1 MNDPLDY
8 SNVGSEYVLDV
19 QEDAVKLT
27 NEQLEEIQQRIT
39 SYEEEQQQLQQ
50 QETQPPTGGQT
61 TPTIEQPT
69 PTGEVATEQQQPTE
83 LVGSPDT
90 PYRTPEGNIDYERL
104 EREGRELDLKEVQ
117 GLIDFPTDFAN
128 KLLSKT
134 GLQIPKASK
143 YENDIAQTVRSI
155 TSVIAPTLFLQ
166 GAGLAL
172 ASKAQAASTSLLGA
186 GNVIN
191 RLGNT
196 AFMKFLGTRGIEG
209 GAGVLVDAISSE
221 TEGENLSGSIKKSG
235 LYKDLTSKLPAQ
247 FDFIPDSFATLDK
260 DSSDEKRIKNIN
272 EGLALGFL
280 LPFVGSLGKLKR
292 SLGQIGKGVI
302 KEPKLIGE
310 TPKAQKIID
319 SMQPAAK
326 SDDLVEE
333 LSRYAAKQ
341 EADLDELGYYNQAMN
356 PNANVPLKG
365 VNDVYDWNEVGM
377 RSLDD
382 FGIIGASVDAVR
394 IAKNKGS
401 VYGRL
406 GNFISEP
413 ARKFAIS
420 TPGGVEQVTV
430 GLAKQLKDADRY
442 RVDAADWAIS
452 FDEIQEQG
460 DNLVLELFDPTVG
473 VDEIRK
479 ILDPVIVKNQ
489 FGLEE
494 LTDEGYR
501 GIFRMIDEQAEAF
514 TGMDIAK
521 AQAYSA
527 TSIAGQIAD
536 LSEGIRLNR
545 GSVAVDQAK
554 QQVRDNL
561 AYLQQL
567 KRTTE
572 YYVDK
577 KRGIMALG
585 ERVRA
590 LGKTPAQLNKEII
603 EQSPQ
608 ALRIIQDESDRFTQN
623 WQYLEENNPEVLDS
637 FLELY
642 ELSDG
647 KINSITK
654 VNEDILNTF
663 VRWRPIVDGNPEA
676 PNILAQAVRGNFY
689 NSLFAVTSSAKAFY
703 GNVSGMVGEPLA
715 YFTGALMR
723 QDLKSVQRGWMA
735 YSAILDT
742 QKKALP
748 YAGKLFMKASQNP
761 NSVKDVTRLDFVIK
775 NEEKINVYKKLAQV
789 ESDNG
794 RDGFK
799 YVVDLYDNLKALEAD
814 PVFRFIPNTFTGFD
828 GYTSA
833 TVANA
838 QARFRAMDEIQRLGK
853 EASPVEVKRL
863 ANKEY
868 NSMFDENGIIVDEAV
883 KYNTGELALNLDNPI
898 IKSLNNLYERVPIL
912 RMFNRFPGILVNVIR
927 TGDEYIPAPIRSFQ
941 KDINELAYTP
951 VKTFMAQ
958 PELVDNILS
967 ARGYKVNQMDGVAK
981 LNTLVDLKNKTL
993 GRKGISSIITGL
1005 VLSNVATDL
1014 LTGDGWFEMTG
1025 DGSYD
1030 RGLMAARKRRGW
1042 KPRTV
1047 TIFGKKIS
1055 YDELLGPGLSN
1066 WVATLAT
1073 VGDNFDML
1081 GEAATENLKAKMAI
1095 ILAAAVTEDAALSI
1109 LTPLVE
1115 MLSGNETA
1123 MDRFAAGQINSL
1135 APLGGIRNNVSQ
1147 ILDGGLKDVQKD
1159 IMGYLKNKNQYLN
1172 FFDLSNRQPYIYSP
1186 ITGKVPNNYNMMV
1199 RMYNTLSPIKIYE
1212 GESPEEKF
1220 LNDIEYD
1227 SSSLFKTREG
1237 VEILPKERSKLSEL
1251 MGERG
1256 YWRSEISRISK
1267 LAAAR
1272 STVKELKEARSKGV
1286 RSEDTP
1292 IGQYDLI
1299 HMELDKARKNAE
1311 KLAFNDLDL
1320 GMKGEIQKRIVEKK
1334 SKENQAMR
1342 GIIPELKNLTTN
1354 IRY

>member
-8 SNVGSEYVLDV
+8 SNVGSEYVLDE
-19 QEDAVKLT
+19 QEADLQLT
-27 NEQLEEIQQRIT
+27 NEQIEEIQQRIA
-39 SYEEEQQQLQQ
+39 SYEEEEQQLQQ
-50 QETQPPTGGQT
+50 QETQSPTGGQT
-61 TPTIEQPT
+61 TPTIEQPA
-69 PTGEVATEQQQPTE
+69 PTGEVPTEQQPPTE
-83 LVGSPDT
+83 LVGAPNT

-104 EREGRELDLKEVQ
+104 EREGRELDFKEVQ

-143 YENDIAQTVRSI
+143 YENDLAQTVRSI
-155 TSVIAPTLFLQ
+155 ISVIAPTLFLQ
-166 GAGLAL
+166 RVGMGLATR
-172 ASKAQAASTSLLGA
+172 AQFTTTNLLGA
-186 GNVIN
+186 GNAIN

-209 GAGVLVDAISSE
+209 GSGVLVDAISSE

-235 LYKDLTSKLPAQ
+235 LYKSLTSKLPAQ

-280 LPFVGSLGKLKR
+280 LPFVGSLGNLKR
-292 SLGQIGKGVI
+292 SLGEIGSGI
-302 KEPKLIGE
+302 IQEPKLIGE
-310 TPKAQKIID
+310 TSKAQKIID

-356 PNANVPLKG
+356 PNSNVPLKG

-394 IAKNKGS
+394 VAKNKGS

-413 ARKFAIS
+413 ARKFAIN

-460 DNLVLELFDPTVG
+460 DNLVLDLFDPTVG

-501 GIFRMIDEQAEAF
+501 GIFRMIDDQAEQF

-527 TSIAGQIAD
+527 TSIAGQISD
-536 LSEGIRLNR
+536 LAQGIRLNR
-545 GSVAVDQAK
+545 GSAAVDQAK

-585 ERVRA
+585 ERVRTF
-590 LGKTPAQLNKEII
+590 GKTPEQLNKEII

-623 WQYLEENNPEVLDS
+623 WQYLEENNPEVLDG

-642 ELSDG
+642 EASDG

-654 VNEDILNTF
+654 MNEDILNTF

-689 NSLFAVTSSAKAFY
+689 NSLFSLNSSAKAIY
-703 GNVSGMVGEPLA
+703 GNLSGMVAEPLS

-735 YSAILDT
+735 YSAVLDT
-742 QKKALP
+742 QKKAIP
-748 YAGKLFMKASQNP
+748 YAGKMFMKASQNP
-761 NSVKDVTRLDFVIK
+761 NSVKDATRLDFVIK
-775 NEEKINVYKKLAQV
+775 NEAKIDGYRKIAQI
-789 ESDNG
+789 EADNG
-794 RDGFK
+794 RYGFQ
-799 YVVDLYDNLKALEAD
+799 YVVDLYDNLKAMEAD

-833 TVANA
+833 NVANA

-853 EASPVEVKRL
+853 AASPDEVKRL
-863 ANKEY
+863 ANIEY

-883 KYNTGELALNLDNPI
+883 KYNTSELALNLNSDMVTA
-898 IKSLNNLYERVPIL
+898 LNSLYERVPLL
-912 RMFNRFPGILVNVIR
+912 RAFNRFPGILVNVVR
-927 TGDEYIPAPIRSFQ
+927 TADEYIPAPIRSFQ
-941 KDINELAYTP
+941 KDINDLAYTP
-951 VKTFMAQ
+951 LETFMGQ
-958 PELVDNILS
+958 PELVDNILT
-967 ARGYKVNQMDGVAK
+967 ARGYKVSQMDGVAK

-1005 VLSNVATDL
+1005 VLSNVLTNVF
-1014 LTGDGWFEMTG
+1014 TGDGWFAMTG

-1030 RGLMAARKRRGW
+1030 RQLMAARKRRGW

-1047 TIFGKKIS
+1047 SLFGKKIS

-1073 VGDNFDML
+1073 IGDNIDML
-1081 GEAATENLKAKMAI
+1081 GEAATENLKAKMAV
-1095 ILAAAVTEDAALSI
+1095 ILASAVTEDTALSV

-1115 MLSGNETA
+1115 ILSGNEYA
-1123 MDRFAAGQINSL
+1123 FNRFAAGQINAL
-1135 APLGGIRNNVSQ
+1135 GPLGGVRNNVSQ
-1147 ILDGGLKDVQKD
+1147 IIDGGLKDVEKD
-1159 IMGYLKNKNQYLN
+1159 IASLIKNKNQYLN
-1172 FFDLSNRQPYIYSP
+1172 VFDPSNRQPYIYSP
-1186 ITGKVPNNYNMMV
+1186 VTGKVPNNYNMMV
-1199 RMYNTLSPIKIYE
+1199 RLYNTISPIKIYE

-1220 LNDIEYD
+1220 LNDMEYD
-1227 SSSLFKTREG
+1227 SSSLFKTRESI
-1237 VEILPKERSKLSEL
+1237 EILPEERSKLSEL

-1267 LAAAR
+1267 LADAR
-1272 STVKELKEARSKGV
+1272 STVKELKEARSKGIS
-1286 RSEDTP
+1286 SEDIS
-1292 IGQYDLI
+1292 IGKYDMI
-1299 HMELDKARKNAE
+1299 FMELDKARKDAE
-1311 KLAFNDLDL
+1311 KLAFDDLDL
-1320 GMKGEIQKRIVEKK
+1320 GMKGEIQKRIAEKK
-1334 SKENQAMR
+1334 EKENKAMR
-1342 GIIPELKNLTTN
+1342 GIISGITDLTTN
-1354 IRY
+1354 TRN

>member
-8 SNVGSEYVLDV
+8 SNVGSEYVSDT
-19 QEDAVKLT
+19 QEADLQLS
-27 NEQLEEIQQRIT
+27 NEQIEEIQQRIA
-39 SYEEEQQQLQQ
+39 SYEEEEQQLQQ

-61 TPTIEQPT
+61 TPTIEQPA
-69 PTGEVATEQQQPTE
+69 PTGEVSTEQQQPTE
-83 LVGSPDT
+83 LVGSPNT

-104 EREGRELDLKEVQ
+104 EREGRELDFKEVQ

-128 KLLSKT
+128 KLLSST

-143 YENDIAQTVRSI
+143 YENDLAQTIRSI
-155 TSVIAPTLFLQ
+155 TSVIAPTLLFQ
-166 GAGLAL
+166 GAGLVL

-186 GNVIN
+186 GNALN

-235 LYKDLTSKLPAQ
+235 LYKSLTSKLPPQ

-260 DSSDEKRIKNIN
+260 DSTDEKRIKNIN

-292 SLGQIGKGVI
+292 SLGEIGSGVI
-302 KEPKLIGE
+302 QEPKLIGE
-310 TPKAQKIID
+310 TSKAQKIID

-356 PNANVPLKG
+356 PNSNVPLKG
-365 VNDVYDWNEVGM
+365 VNDVYDWNEVGI

-394 IAKNKGS
+394 VAKNKGS

-420 TPGGVEQVTV
+420 TPGGVEQVTL
-430 GLAKQLKDADRY
+430 GLTKQLKDADRY

-494 LTDEGYR
+494 LTDEGYK
-501 GIFRMIDEQAEAF
+501 GIFRMIDEQAEQF

-527 TSIAGQIAD
+527 TSIAGQISD
-536 LSEGIRLNR
+536 LSQGIRLNR
-545 GSVAVDQAK
+545 GSAAVDQAK

-577 KRGIMALG
+577 KRGVMALG

-590 LGKTPAQLNKEII
+590 FGKTPEQLNKEII

-623 WQYLEENNPEVLDS
+623 WQYLEENNPEVLDG

-642 ELSDG
+642 EASDG

-654 VNEDILNTF
+654 MNEDILNTF
-663 VRWRPIVDGNPEA
+663 VRWRPIIDGNPEA

-689 NSLFAVTSSAKAFY
+689 NSLFSVASSAKAFY
-703 GNVSGMVGEPLA
+703 GNLSGMVAEPLA

-723 QDLKSVQRGWMA
+723 KDLKSVQRGWMA
-735 YSAILDT
+735 YSAVLDT

-748 YAGKLFMKASQNP
+748 YAGKMFMKASQNP
-761 NSVKDVTRLDFVIK
+761 NSVKDATRLDFVIK
-775 NEEKINVYKKLAQV
+775 NEAKIDGYRKLAQI
-789 ESDNG
+789 EADNG
-794 RDGFK
+794 RYGFQ
-799 YVVDLYDNLKALEAD
+799 YVVDLYDNLKAMEAD

-833 TVANA
+833 NIANA

-853 EASPVEVKRL
+853 AASPDEVKRL

-883 KYNTGELALNLDNPI
+883 KYNTSELALNLNSDMVT
-898 IKSLNNLYERVPIL
+898 SLNSLYERVPLL
-912 RMFNRFPGILVNVIR
+912 RAFNRFPGILVNVVR
-927 TGDEYIPAPIRSFQ
+927 TADEYIPAPIRSFQ
-941 KDINELAYTP
+941 KDINDLAYTP
-951 VKTFMAQ
+951 VKTFMEQ
-958 PELVDNILS
+958 PELVDNILT
-967 ARGYKVNQMDGVAK
+967 ARGYKVSQMDGVAK

-993 GRKGISSIITGL
+993 GKKGISSIITGL
-1005 VLSNVATDL
+1005 VLSNVLTDVV
-1014 LTGDGWFEMTG
+1014 TGDGWFGITG

-1030 RGLMAARKRRGW
+1030 RQLMAARKKRGW
-1042 KPRTV
+1042 KPRTISV
-1047 TIFGKKIS
+1047 FGKKIS

-1073 VGDNFDML
+1073 IGDNFDML

-1095 ILAAAVTEDAALSI
+1095 ILASAVTEDTALSV

-1115 MLSGNETA
+1115 ILSGNEYA
-1123 MDRFAAGQINSL
+1123 FDRFAAGQLNAL
-1135 APLGGIRNNVSQ
+1135 GPLGGVRNNVSQ
-1147 ILDGGLKDVQKD
+1147 IVDGGLKDVQKD
-1159 IMGYLKNKNQYLN
+1159 IAGFIKNKNQYLN
-1172 FFDLSNRQPYIYSP
+1172 VFDPSNRQPYIYSP
-1186 ITGKVPNNYNMMV
+1186 VTGKVPNNYNMMV
-1199 RMYNTLSPIKIYE
+1199 RLYNTVSPIKIYE

-1237 VEILPKERSKLSEL
+1237 VEILPEERSKLSEL

-1256 YWRSEISRISK
+1256 YWRGEIARISK
-1267 LAAAR
+1267 LADAR
-1272 STVKELKEARSKGV
+1272 STVKELKEARSQGV
-1286 RSEDTP
+1286 SAEDTP
-1292 IGQYDLI
+1292 IGKYDLI
-1299 HMELDKARKNAE
+1299 FMELDEARKKAE
-1311 KLAFNDLDL
+1311 KLAFDDLDL
-1320 GMKGEIQKRIVEKK
+1320 GMKGDIQKRIAEKK
-1334 SKENQAMR
+1334 AKENQAMR
-1342 GIIPELKNLTTN
+1342 GIIPGITDFTTN